1 MGRPEP
7 DVMRQGSIENKQ
19 MSPNGENQIFHISS
33 LESRSLFYIYI
44 LHFKFDLHNKK
55 RGAMAGL
62 INQSFSGLTGE

>member
-7 DVMRQGSIENKQ
+7 DVIRQGSIENKQ
-19 MSPNGENQIFHISS
+19 MFPNGGKPKISS